1 MLGGMVMKEIGLTT
15 KQAGD
20 LEAFLEYH
28 YYNLSNYLNDDQNV
42 ISDWEPFGPYDG
54 CITCEIRENLMA
66 VFTWLKENDIVDIY
80 VK

>member
-1 MLGGMVMKEIGLTT
+1 MQNIKLTN

-28 YYNLSNYLNDDQNV
+28 YYNLSNYNNDEGSV
-42 ISDWEPFGPYDG
+42 PEGWEPYGPYDG

-66 VFTWLKENDIVDIY
+66 IFTWLKENDIVNIS
-80 VK
+80 V

>member
-1 MLGGMVMKEIGLTT
+1 MQEIGLST

-20 LEAFLEYH
+20 LEEYLEYH
-28 YYNLSNYLNDDQNV
+28 YYHLSNYLNDVDD
-42 ISDWEPFGPYDG
+42 IPEGWEPFGPYDG

-66 VFTWLKENDIVDIY
+66 VFTWLKNNNIVDIY